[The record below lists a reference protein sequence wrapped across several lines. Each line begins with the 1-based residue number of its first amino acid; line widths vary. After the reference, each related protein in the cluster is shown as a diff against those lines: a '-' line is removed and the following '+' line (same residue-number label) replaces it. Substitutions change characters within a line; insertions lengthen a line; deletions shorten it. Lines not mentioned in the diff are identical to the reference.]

1 MAKAQS
7 KPETRITPV
16 MIERW
21 MGSDN
26 LDADSF
32 LELLAQIA
40 NREYP
45 VALFRD
51 EVIDYS
57 EETV

>member
-1 MAKAQS
+1 MAKAQW
-7 KPETRITPV
+7 KPETHITPI

-32 LELLAQIA
+32 LELLAEIA
-40 NREYP
+40 NRQYA
-45 VALFRD
+45 VSTFRD
-51 EVIDYS
+51 EVVSYS